1 MTSTNAIEKALQKK
15 IAEEIRTEIDFNN
28 DFHILN
34 TAINNNN
41 DIDENY
47 LTEEELI
54 SLRLCSPLEY

>member
-1 MTSTNAIEKALQKK
+1 MNNYNED
-15 IAEEIRTEIDFNN
+15 IRTDIDFNN

-47 LTEEELI
+47 LTDEELMNMNVG
-54 SLRLCSPLEY
+54 STFVLPLEY

>member
-1 MTSTNAIEKALQKK
+1 MNKYNED
-15 IAEEIRTEIDFNN
+15 IRPEIDFNN

-54 SLRLCSPLEY
+54 DLRLCSPLEY